1 MALFSWT
8 RTGFGRTWDIDI
20 GTGTSADLYV
30 KQWPVLEF
38 VKRPTKKEAG
48 VYPRKLTIPFVD
60 YNSSNG
66 YLRDAVFDAE
76 LECTLSLDSS
86 TIFSGVIYQSDIIKA
101 VSEDQ
106 YDTEII
112 VSDGLQRLKSSAEF
126 SGTYTYEAFLKE
138 LLWETGFE
146 LDIHFYTDWEEDNAQ
161 AGVVDKH
168 RLTYS
173 GDNYMEVLQN
183 FCNDFGYQVYQENNV
198 WVVRSLAYFAGTT
211 VTRYVITSAGATSS
225 SVTLTE
231 SITGLYKSSD
241 EDIIR
246 GTRKVTTEFSWDILD
261 QGLSNDEFEIFD
273 DGNFESWTMEGS
285 VTQESI
291 TTPFDADTRIIARH
305 NDAGDKLV
313 QKPSLLFRHGDVFS
327 IDAYAIIDRIDN
339 TVAPETAPWL
349 QVVFTDAFT
358 GTKYYL
364 NNAGEVQTS
373 QTYISDSIG
382 SGISVYAVEYKKDIR
397 INLANNFPFPFSAM
411 MEISTNF
418 DAKGPTTTPDQ
429 FGKYEYDYTRLTVT
443 VNTERFSS
451 LSSEAVTTANGSNK
465 TISLSVSQNN
475 AQYAGNHI
483 EYYNGTAWKPAQVWD
498 TLPFGQKRAK
508 DEVIVR
514 NQDME
519 MIRADMDYGTYK
531 GLDKIYV
538 DDTKDFIPMTSKI
551 TVGLDDVEVMFVRHE
566 RSAATITVNDEFSN
580 DN

>member
-8 RTGFGRTWDIDI
+8 RTGFGRTWGIEI

-48 VYPRKLTIPFVD
+48 VYPRKLSIPFVD

-66 YLRDAVFDAE
+66 YLRDAVFDSE
-76 LECTLSLDSS
+76 LECTLSLDS
-86 TIFSGVIYQSDIIKA
+86 TAIFSGMVYQSDIIKN
-101 VSEDQ
+101 VGEDQ

-112 VSDGLQRLKSSAEF
+112 VSDGLQRLSSSAEF

-161 AGVVDKH
+161 VGLVDKH

-173 GDNYMEVLQN
+173 GDNYMQVLQN

-211 VTRYVITSAGATSS
+211 VTRYVITSASTTSS

-241 EDIIR
+241 EDIMR
-246 GTRKVTTEFSWDILD
+246 GTRKVTTEFSWDILN
-261 QGLSNDEFEIFD
+261 QGLVNNNFEAFEGGD
-273 DGNFESWTMEGS
+273 FESWEMQGT
-285 VTQESI
+285 VTQETI
-291 TTPFDADTRIIARH
+291 TFDSEDRTVARH
-305 NDAGDKLV
+305 NNVTDKLL
-313 QKPSLLFRHGDVFS
+313 QEPLQLFRYGDIVSFNL
-327 IDAYAIIDRIDN
+327 YAIINRIDN

-349 QVVFTDAFT
+349 QVMFTDAFT

-364 NNAGEVQTS
+364 NNSGSVQTT
-373 QTYISDSIG
+373 QTYISDSIP
-382 SGISVYAVEYKKDIR
+382 SGVGNYTVTYIRDFRISVIKG
-397 INLANNFPFPFSAM
+397 FPFPFSGT

-418 DAKGPTTTPDQ
+418 DPKTDSGTSLNQ
-429 FGKYEYDYTRLTVT
+429 FGNYDYDYTRVETT
-443 VNTERFSS
+443 VNTERFSF

-465 TISLSVSQNN
+465 TITLSITQNN

-483 EYYNGTAWKPAQVWD
+483 EYFNGTVWKPAQLWD
-498 TLPFGQKRAK
+498 TLPLGQKRAK

-514 NQDME
+514 NQDMNV
-519 MIRADMDYGTYK
+519 IRANMDYGAYK

-566 RSAATITVNDEFSN
+566 RSTATITVNDEFLNES
-580 DN
+580 